1 MDEKD
6 FESLLESVQWMKDDL
21 AGKKPKGGRTT
32 KVQLAIDVKK
42 VRAATRLSQEKF
54 ARVVNV
60 PVGTLRG
67 WEQGRRQ
74 PEGAAL
80 SLLRAIK
87 NDPVNVIRAI
97 NS

>member
-1 MDEKD
+1 MDDKD
-6 FESLLESVQWMKDDL
+6 FEALLESVQWMKADM
-21 AGKKPKGGRTT
+21 T
-32 KVQLAIDVKK
+32 IDVKQI
-42 VRAATRLSQEKF
+42 RATTHLSQEKF
-54 ARVVNV
+54 ARIVNV

-87 NDPVNVIRAI
+87 NDPVNVIKAI